1 MAASLPDGAAE
12 APPNAV
18 IVRRLA
24 VPATG
29 LLLVILGLTAGL
41 LIGSRRALPRD
52 DSAEAGFARDM
63 ATHHA
68 QAVDMSFV
76 VRDKS
81 RDEELRTLASDIIVT
96 QSSQRG
102 IFMGWLQQWGLPQ
115 ASARPRM
122 SWMPGHAHLSPPSDA
137 GLLMHGMASEAE
149 LRRLRDANGVD
160 AEILFL
166 QLMIRHH
173 EGGIVMARALLALS
187 DRREL
192 VVMANSIDA
201 GQRAEINHMKTMLSA
216 RGARPFT
223 SLVE

>member
-1 MAASLPDGAAE
+1 MAAPQSD
-12 APPNAV
+12 V
-18 IVRRLA
+18 VRRVA
-24 VPATG
+24 KPASG
-29 LLLVILGLTAGL
+29 LLLLIVGIGAGWL
-41 LIGSRRALPRD
+41 LAAWRAAPRD

-81 RDEELRTLASDIIVT
+81 MDEELRTLASDIIVT
-96 QSSQRG
+96 QSTQRG

-122 SWMPGHAHLSPPSDA
+122 AWMPGHAHATSSNGDV
-137 GLLMHGMASEAE
+137 LMHGMATDAE
-149 LRRLRDANGVD
+149 LRRLRDASGVA

-173 EGGIVMARALLALS
+173 EGGIIMARALLELT

-192 VVMANSIDA
+192 IQMAKSVED
-201 GQRAEINHMKTMLSA
+201 GQRAEIAHMRMMLVA
-216 RGARPFT
+216 RRAQALP
-223 SLVE
+223 SLLE

>member
-1 MAASLPDGAAE
+1 MAAPLSD
-12 APPNAV
+12 V
-18 IVRRLA
+18 VRRLA
-24 VPATG
+24 IPAAG
-29 LLLVILGLTAGL
+29 LFLLLAGL
-41 LIGSRRALPRD
+41 AAGALLGPRWSTPGD

-76 VRDKS
+76 IRDTNT
-81 RDEELRTLASDIIVT
+81 DGELRTLAADIIVT
-96 QSSQRG
+96 QSAQRG

-115 ASARPRM
+115 ASSRPRM
-122 SWMPGHAHLSPPSDA
+122 SWMPGHAHLSPPSD
-137 GLLMHGMASEAE
+137 GTLLMHGMASEAE
-149 LRRLRDANGVD
+149 LRRLRDANGVG

-192 VVMANSIDA
+192 VIIARSIDA
-201 GQRAEINHMKTMLSA
+201 GQRAEIDHMTTMLSA
-216 RGARPFT
+216 RGARPFA
-223 SLVE
+223 SLLE